1 MNPHIELTKKYLADN
16 DSVTLQELKNSLSTT
31 YAAAD
36 ATTTPADVKTT
47 VAVYAAVAAA
57 RDAKVA
63 ANVVAEE
70 VDAAAR
76 WVKRYEE
83 LTNETL

>member
-1 MNPHIELTKKYLADN
+1 MNKHIALVKRWLADT

-31 YAAAD
+31 YAAAIN
-36 ATTTPADVKTT
+36 ATGASADVSST
-47 VAVYAAVAAA
+47 VAIYAAVAAA

-63 ANVVAEE
+63 ADVVADE

-83 LTNETL
+83 LTNE

>member
-1 MNPHIELTKKYLADN
+1 MNKHIELVKRWLAGED
-16 DSVTLQELKNSLSTT
+16 VTLQELKNSLSTT

-36 ATTTPADVKTT
+36 AATTPADVKTT

-63 ANVVAEE
+63 AHAVADE
-70 VDAAAR
+70 VAAAAH

-83 LTNETL
+83 LSNE

>member
-1 MNPHIELTKKYLADN
+1 MNKHISLVKRWLADN

-36 ATTTPADVKTT
+36 AAHNFWDVKATI
-47 VAVYAAVAAA
+47 AVYAAVAAA

-63 ANVVAEE
+63 ADVVADE
-70 VDAAAR
+70 VDTAAR
-76 WVKRYEE
+76 WVKKYEE
-83 LTNETL
+83 LSE

>member
-1 MNPHIELTKKYLADN
+1 MSKHIALVEKWMADN
-16 DSVTLQELKNSLSTT
+16 DSVTLQELKDSLSTT

-36 ATTTPADVKTT
+36 AATTPADVKTT

-63 ANVVAEE
+63 ANVVADE

-83 LTNETL
+83 LSE

>member
-1 MNPHIELTKKYLADN
+1 MNKHIELVKRYLADN

-36 ATTTPADVKTT
+36 AATADADVKTT

-63 ANVVAEE
+63 ANVVADE
-70 VDAAAR
+70 VVAAAR
-76 WVKRYEE
+76 WVKRHKE
-83 LTNETL
+83 LTSD

>member
-1 MNPHIELTKKYLADN
+1 MNKHIELTKKYLADN

-36 ATTTPADVKTT
+36 AATTPADVKTT

-63 ANVVAEE
+63 ANVVADE
-70 VDAAAR
+70 VVAAAH
-76 WVKRYEE
+76 WVKKYEE
-83 LTNETL
+83 LSK

>member
-1 MNPHIELTKKYLADN
+1 MNKHIELVKRYLADN

-36 ATTTPADVKTT
+36 AATAEDSCTVA

-63 ANVVAEE
+63 ANVVADE
-70 VDAAAR
+70 VVAAAR
-76 WVKRYEE
+76 WVKRHKE
-83 LTNETL
+83 LTSD

>member
-1 MNPHIELTKKYLADN
+1 MNKHISLVKKWLADN
-16 DSVTLQELKNSLSTT
+16 GSVTLQELKNSLSTT

-36 ATTTPADVKTT
+36 AAHNFWEVKATI
-47 VAVYAAVAAA
+47 AVYAAVAAA

-63 ANVVAEE
+63 ANVVADE

-76 WVKRYEE
+76 WVARYEE
-83 LTNETL
+83 LNK

>member
-1 MNPHIELTKKYLADN
+1 MNKHIELTKKYLVDN

-36 ATTTPADVKTT
+36 AATTTADVKTT

-57 RDAKVA
+57 RDAKFA
-63 ANVVAEE
+63 ANVVADE

-83 LTNETL
+83 LSE

>member
-1 MNPHIELTKKYLADN
+1 MTNQCIELVKSWLADN

-36 ATTTPADVKTT
+36 AATTPADVKTT

-63 ANVVAEE
+63 ANVVADE
-70 VDAAAR
+70 VDAAAQ

-83 LTNETL
+83 LTK

>member
-1 MNPHIELTKKYLADN
+1 VNKHIELTKKYLADN

-36 ATTTPADVKTT
+36 AAHNFWDVKATI
-47 VAVYAAVAAA
+47 AVYAAVAAA

-63 ANVVAEE
+63 ANVVADE

-76 WVKRYEE
+76 WVKKYEA
-83 LTNETL
+83 LINE